1 MGKMYPKQQQ
11 RLFPAYCN
19 CCQICN
25 NSNVERLLW
34 RVLARG
40 QGLNQEY
47 FVYSSIMLICA
58 VLASLA
64 IGVLA
69 AYGVCIA
76 MFNIFRI
83 HARQVAVKSARSVAP
98 VRVVQG

>member
-11 RLFPAYCN
+11 GLFPGYCN
-19 CCQICN
+19 CRQICN
-25 NSNVERLLW
+25 NGFVERSLW

-40 QGLNQEY
+40 RGLNQEY

-64 IGVLA
+64 TGVLA

-83 HARQVAVKSARSVAP
+83 HARQVAVKSARAVAP
-98 VRVVQG
+98 VGVVQG

>member
-11 RLFPAYCN
+11 GLSPGYCN
-19 CCQICN
+19 CRQICN
-25 NSNVERLLW
+25 NGFVERLLW